1 MGAVGVMLF
10 LEVHADSKM
19 KEKKRVRKV
28 KENRTMTNKNNF
40 FARNKYAELQIFVT
54 LF

>member
-19 KEKKRVRKV
+19 KERKRVRKV
-28 KENRTMTNKNNF
+28 KENRTMTNKNIFLPETNIQ
-40 FARNKYAELQIFVT
+40 KYRYL
-54 LF
+54 